1 MHKLLI
7 LETLKPFIEKEGS
20 LLSRKNIKVLTASSG
35 EEILKIHRAELVN
48 LIITELKMADM
59 DGDKLCSIIRND
71 KALQKVSFIII
82 CGNDKSD
89 IERCEACGVN
99 AFIAKPV
106 SPEDIFS
113 NIRKFLYVLERKDLR
128 AFYNEDVKC
137 RSGDNVFFAKA
148 DNISSS
154 GILIR
159 TDQVLEKG
167 DEISCSFY
175 IEGHPATING
185 KISRVQRK
193 PSGTYFY
200 GVQFVKVAILTQVR
214 IDKLIENY

>member
-7 LETLKPFIEKEGS
+7 LETLKPFIEEEGS
-20 LLSRKNIKVLTASSG
+20 LLSRKNIKIFTASSG
-35 EEILKIHRAELVN
+35 EEILKIHRSEYVN
-48 LIITELKMADM
+48 LIITELKMPDM

-71 KALQKVSFIII
+71 EALQKVSFIII
-82 CGNDKSD
+82 CDNNKSD
-89 IERCEACGVN
+89 IERCEACSVN
-99 AFIAKPV
+99 AFITKPV
-106 SPEDIFS
+106 NTEELFS
-113 NIRKFLYVLERKDLR
+113 NIRKFLYVLDRKDLR
-128 AFYNEDVKC
+128 AFYHEDVKC
-137 RSGDNVFFAKA
+137 RSGDNIFFAKA

-175 IEGHPATING
+175 IEGHPVTVNG
-185 KISRVQRK
+185 QIIRK
-193 PSGTYFY
+193 QKKPPGTYFY
-200 GVQFVKVAILTQVR
+200 GVQFVKVSILTQVR